1 MDNQEIT
8 NEETGGDGEKLV
20 ELCAALLEDDEFI
33 SRYVLRNEKVER
45 AVIDKYLRER
55 GRSAPVMGKG
65 SPALAP
71 IEKAKTLDE
80 AKRLCEKF
88 LGSV

>member
-1 MDNQEIT
+1 MDNCEIT
-8 NEETGGDGEKLV
+8 SDGNNMGGEKLV
-20 ELCAALLEDDEFI
+20 ELCAALLDDDEFI
-33 SRYVLRNEKVER
+33 SRYVLKSEKVGR

-71 IEKAKTLDE
+71 IERAKTLDE

-88 LGSV
+88 LGA